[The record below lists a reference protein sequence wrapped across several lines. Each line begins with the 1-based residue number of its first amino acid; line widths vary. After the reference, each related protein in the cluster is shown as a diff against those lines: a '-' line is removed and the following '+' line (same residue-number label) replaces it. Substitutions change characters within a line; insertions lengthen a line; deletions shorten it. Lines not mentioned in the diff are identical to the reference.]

1 MGLFQAGVIN
11 YPKVLQEWFGITLS
25 DNLPLGM
32 MVLVYDFDPKK
43 HSLDHAKM
51 SRKLSTDTVNW
62 LKEFQSDIRKQAV
75 SLGETVQQYYIPID
89 LKLAIVKNP
98 NKSDIVINSGKIG
111 KEALIIEV
119 PKDVDKTHPYRRK
132 ELTEVVNKKLN
143 GTQTISSHD
152 INCIKAIF
160 NLESRTEFVYSQ
172 KYYSPKY
179 SDAFA
184 DWIVM
189 QITKNTDFIAK
200 TRKSASTL
208 WHS

>member
-1 MGLFQAGVIN
+1 
-11 YPKVLQEWFGITLS
+11 
-25 DNLPLGM
+25 M